1 VQPPFRPVVRPS
13 IIAVQER
20 QPIGGGAARFDS
32 LAPRLP
38 VAMIPRVLEPEVMDT
53 DEEAI
58 DYNTMDHSQ
67 VNRVFVDDLMRLN
80 GPTRVLDVGTGTA
93 LIPIELCR
101 RGDQWRVVA
110 VDLAR
115 SMLDVG
121 GKNVAEAGLAHAIEL
136 KLVDAKRLPFNDGA
150 FPVVMSNSI
159 IHHIPHPADCLAEM
173 IRVVASQGGLLFVRD
188 LLRPDTESH
197 LKHLVQAYAGDSDAH
212 QQKMFAESLHAALTL
227 EEIRGLAGKF
237 GIAPTCIQQTT
248 DRHWTLAWKRG

>member
-1 VQPPFRPVVRPS
+1 
-13 IIAVQER
+13 
-20 QPIGGGAARFDS
+20 
-32 LAPRLP
+32 
-38 VAMIPRVLEPEVMDT
+38 MIPRVLEPEVMDT

-212 QQKMFAESLHAALTL
+212 QQKCSPSRCTPRSRSKRSAAWPANSASPQPAFSRPPTATGRWPGSAAKGESPLAAARARCP
-227 EEIRGLAGKF
+227 EESPGNDRAG
-237 GIAPTCIQQTT
+237 P
-248 DRHWTLAWKRG
+248 D